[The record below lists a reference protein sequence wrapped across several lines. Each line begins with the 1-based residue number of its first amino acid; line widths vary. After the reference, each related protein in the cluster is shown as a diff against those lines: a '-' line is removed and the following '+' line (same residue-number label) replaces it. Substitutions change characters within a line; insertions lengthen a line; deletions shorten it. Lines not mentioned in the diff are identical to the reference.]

1 MKKIIF
7 YFCLMMFIGIIGILM
22 WEVSPVVAEHL
33 GVSVR
38 LTDAMAYMMAIPY
51 IIAGGLFTSAIEEKE
66 RKNS

>member
-22 WEVSPVVAEHL
+22 WEVSPVVAEHF

-38 LTDAMAYMMAIPY
+38 LTDAMSYMMAIPY